1 LSHWLT
7 AAPVGINAGK
17 TCAGVALLIA
27 SFVCLRNAYVALGMV
42 GLVLAGL
49 LRARETGQVD
59 VH

>member
-1 LSHWLT
+1 LFHWLT

-17 TCAGVALLIA
+17 TFAGVALLIA